1 MKWFWENCLLWMGRQ
16 MVWAEVRVVTLTQ
29 LRVQQHK
36 RYWTSQCMRIYH
48 LRKNKILDFLI
59 PKGNIS
65 STTIAFFPRGG
76 PYFSTEFFLYMQQWN
91 QLAHINPV
99 LHKIQSNVMNL
110 VHPSKTTRKSLILS
124 SKICSFKS
132 QADSVSQTRAFI
144 TNRCSK
150 RVLLQQL
157 GNFDLSILQLPRKSW
172 LHMQTCKYLTLF

>member
-110 VHPSKTTRKSLILS
+110 VHPSKTTR
-124 SKICSFKS
+124 ICSLKYVHLNLKQIQS
-132 QADSVSQTRAFI
+132 HKLEHS
-144 TNRCSK
+144 
-150 RVLLQQL
+150 LQIGAPRESYFRNL
-157 GNFDLSILQLPRKSW
+157 EILIYRYYNFQEKVDYTWKPANI
-172 LHMQTCKYLTLF
+172 